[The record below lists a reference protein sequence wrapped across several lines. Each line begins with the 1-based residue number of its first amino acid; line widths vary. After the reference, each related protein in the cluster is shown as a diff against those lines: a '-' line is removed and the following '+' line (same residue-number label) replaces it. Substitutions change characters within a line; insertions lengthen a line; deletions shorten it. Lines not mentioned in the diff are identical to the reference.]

1 MAGTQV
7 PGSFLASGLKLQLP
21 AVVWLFQWLLLLLLF
36 SNLSCWQAVLQ
47 HNLLAIQPCMHLT
60 IRLLAGL
67 LLITHF
73 TLLLGMA
80 APIWLSNALDSAP
93 EAAAGSSSPHA
104 VWPAAYAGIFVIGGW
119 TDCCGIVPLVVLYRL
134 CCCTPPQQVQ

>member
-21 AVVWLFQWLLLLLLF
+21 AVVLAFPVVASSVVIFQPVML
-36 SNLSCWQAVLQ
+36 AVLQ

-119 TDCCGIVPLVVLYRL
+119 TDCCGIVPLVVLCRL